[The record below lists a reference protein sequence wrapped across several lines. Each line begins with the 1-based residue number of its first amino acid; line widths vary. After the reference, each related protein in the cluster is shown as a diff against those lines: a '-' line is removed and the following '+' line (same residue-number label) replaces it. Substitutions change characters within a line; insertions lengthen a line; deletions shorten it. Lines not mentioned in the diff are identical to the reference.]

1 MGLRSLIDR
10 KYRMNRVAIGQGG
23 VARLALCVLALYVAD
38 RWFDIPP
45 VFSIPAAFLGAL
57 VYGYFAHER
66 STRRR
71 ADLMAAATAAWDDVE
86 AAALDLREAEGEG
99 APAAIIAEREEA
111 YARRWIDPR
120 SSPSASAN
128 ITHFTALAN
137 PRPDKPTPAR
147 FQKLRGDLPMLPPK
161 EKLPGDFSM
170 CRRNAFII
178 NGLNGGRDRD

>member
-1 MGLRSLIDR
+1 
-10 KYRMNRVAIGQGG
+10 MNRVAIGQGG

-99 APAAIIAEREEA
+99 APAAIIAECEEA
-111 YARRWIDPR
+111 YAAALDR
-120 SSPSASAN
+120 SAIVAKRLGEYHSLHGA
-128 ITHFTALAN
+128 
-137 PRPDKPTPAR
+137 
-147 FQKLRGDLPMLPPK
+147 GEPK
-161 EKLPGDFSM
+161 T
-170 CRRNAFII
+170 R
-178 NGLNGGRDRD
+178 